1 MQAIYSLGGRLVH
14 LCLRLASLCNPK
26 AKQIVNGRRESIQRI
41 RRVRHSDAPL
51 LWIHASSLGEFEQG
65 RPIIEA
71 WRTTQPTYQI
81 VQSFFSPSGYTV
93 RHSYA
98 GADTVVYLPTDSTPA
113 VRAYLDA
120 LRPNIAIFVKYDL
133 WPTMLSELKARQ
145 IPTYLISAL
154 FQQNQ
159 IYFRPWGGWY
169 LTLLKGLQHI
179 YVQDED
185 SRKLLLAHGVH
196 KVSVVGDTRFDRVC
210 SLAQDSFPIPAVE
223 TLRTTAQHLLIAGST
238 WPADESLLLEYFHQ
252 RSDIKLVIAP
262 HEVDEA
268 HIQQICSQ
276 IQRPYLRYSQL
287 RGGEDLGAIDCLV
300 IDTIGLL
307 SSVYRYADVA
317 YIGGGFGR
325 GIHNT
330 LEAAV
335 WGVPLLFGPNYSRF
349 KEAQDLVALGAAK
362 PISSIDE
369 LRITLDT
376 LLNTPRERK
385 QAGQVARDYVHQSR
399 GATERIVQNLSQLA

>member
-14 LCLRLASLCNPK
+14 LCLSLAALFNPK
-26 AKQIVNGRRESIQRI
+26 AKQIVEGRKESIERI
-41 RRVRHSDAPL
+41 RRVRRSDAPL
-51 LWIHASSLGEFEQG
+51 LWVHASSLGEFEQG

-71 WRTTQPTYQI
+71 WRSAHPTCQI

-98 GADTVVYLPTDSTPA
+98 GADAVVYLPTDSTA
-113 VRAYLDA
+113 CVQAYLDA
-120 LRPNIAIFVKYDL
+120 LRPDIAIFVKYDL

-185 SRKLLLAHGVH
+185 SRRLLQSHGVH
-196 KVSVVGDTRFDRVC
+196 QVSVVGDTRFDRVC
-210 SLAQDSFPIPAVE
+210 SIAQDSAPIPAVE
-223 TLRTTAQHLLIAGST
+223 TLRSGAKHLLVAGSS
-238 WPADESLLLEYFHQ
+238 WPADESLLLQYFHG
-252 RSDIKLVIAP
+252 RSDLKLVIAP

-268 HIQQICSQ
+268 HVQQLCSQ

-349 KEAQDLVALGAAK
+349 KEAQDLVALGAAR

-369 LRITLDT
+369 LGLSLGT
-376 LLNTPRERK
+376 LLDNPSARE
-385 QAGQVARDYVHQSR
+385 QAGHRARHYVYQGR
-399 GATERIVQNLSQLA
+399 GATERIVTDLGTHA